1 MFSSIDQ
8 SIVRTEKMNKIFSYI
23 KSNFFI
29 KILIVICLILTI
41 LFGVMVF
48 LSEENTSNDIENLK
62 SQGYLSDDIGIEFH
76 QFNLSRLSSGTLF
89 NDQKKLLASK
99 DLVNKPYLLNFWATW
114 CGPCRAEFDELELL
128 WKEDDLVIVGVNV
141 AEEINDVE
149 KFVKAVSSTFE
160 IVLDQDNALSSKYNV
175 RGIPVTFL
183 IYNDK
188 VYYKWTGP
196 ISPERVRNQVVLL
209 KQSGVIQ

>member
-1 MFSSIDQ
+1 
-8 SIVRTEKMNKIFSYI
+8 MNKIFSYI
-23 KSNFFI
+23 KLNFFV
-29 KILIVICLILTI
+29 KTSIVIGIILML
-41 LFGVMVF
+41 LFGLLFF
-48 LSEENTSNDIENLK
+48 LSEENTSNDIENLR

-76 QFNLSRLSSGTLF
+76 QFNLTRLSSGTLF
-89 NDQKKLLASK
+89 GDQKKLLSSN

-128 WKEDDLVIVGVNV
+128 WNEDNLVIVGVNV
-141 AEEINDVE
+141 AEETNDVE
-149 KFVKAVSSTFE
+149 KFVEGVSSTFE
-160 IVLDQDNALSSKYNV
+160 IVLDQDSSFSSKYNV

-196 ISPERVRNQVVLL
+196 ISPKRVRDQIVLL
-209 KQSGVIQ
+209 EESGAMQ

>member
-1 MFSSIDQ
+1 
-8 SIVRTEKMNKIFSYI
+8 MNKIFSYI
-23 KSNFFI
+23 KSNFFV
-29 KILIVICLILTI
+29 KISIVICLILTL
-41 LFGVMVF
+41 LFGLLF
-48 LSEENTSNDIENLK
+48 LLSEENTSNDIENLR
-62 SQGYLSDDIGIEFH
+62 SQGYLSDDIGIEFY
-76 QFNLSRLSSGTLF
+76 QFNLTRLSSGTLF

-128 WKEDDLVIVGVNV
+128 WNEDNLVIVGVNV
-141 AEEINDVE
+141 AEETNDVE
-149 KFVKAVSSTFE
+149 KFVEAVSSTFE

-196 ISPERVRNQVVLL
+196 ISLERVRNQVVLL